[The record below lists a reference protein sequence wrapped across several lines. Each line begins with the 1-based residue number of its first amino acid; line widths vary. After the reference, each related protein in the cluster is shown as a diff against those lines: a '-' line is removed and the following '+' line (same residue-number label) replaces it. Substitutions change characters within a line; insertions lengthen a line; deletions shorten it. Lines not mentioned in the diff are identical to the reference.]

1 MRREAIVRTTGQML
15 AEMPASDVTL
25 NELSR
30 RAGLAKSNVLRYF
43 ESREAILL
51 ELLIRGWQEWRD
63 ALSADLATGIDPSTP
78 IDRRREDVAHLVAA
92 SLARRP
98 VLCDLASAQASVLER
113 HVGVESV
120 RRYRR
125 ATAANCVDVATI
137 LTWHLPELDM
147 RAALEVV
154 SATLLMAPAL
164 WSASHPSP
172 TVVAACAAEPEIAQ
186 PQPDFESTLGELGA
200 VVIAGVL
207 ARRRSRR
214 PGS

>member
-15 AEMPASDVTL
+15 TEMSASDITL

-51 ELLIRGWQEWRD
+51 ELLIRAWQEWRD
-63 ALSADLATGIDPSTP
+63 ALSADLATAVDHTAA
-78 IDRRREDVAHLVAA
+78 IDRRREDVAALVAA

-98 VLCDLASAQASVLER
+98 VLCDLASAQATVLER
-113 HVGVESV
+113 HVSGEAV

-125 ATAANCVDVATI
+125 ATAANSVDVATI
-137 LTWHLPELDM
+137 LMWHLPELDM
-147 RAALEVV
+147 RAALDVV
-154 SATLLMAPAL
+154 SATLLMASAV
-164 WSASHPSP
+164 WTASHPSA
-172 TVVAACAAEPEIAQ
+172 TVLAACAAEPELAEQ
-186 PQPDFESTLGELGA
+186 QPDFETTVRELAA

-214 PGS
+214 PGL